1 MVCKLAIL
9 PQSLPGFENSA
20 GTSAFEQRGSFLLCL
35 GFRKLSAPQKKQ
47 GSGLSLINQPFCLT
61 VCLYI
66 CVFLRALCLSFL
78 FCFLPTFLQ

>member
-35 GFRKLSAPQKKQ
+35 GFRKLSSPQKNKVADYR
-47 GSGLSLINQPFCLT
+47 SSISPS
-61 VCLYI
+61 V
-66 CVFLRALCLSFL
+66 
-78 FCFLPTFLQ
+78 